1 MSYNIE
7 DIYQALLN
15 AGIDEE
21 EIERQVKEKFNDYQ
35 GFMSKQAI
43 LILIAKEHGLTV
55 HGSSGNSAIYQK
67 VENEIDYNDFIVP
80 VSKIIENMN
89 NIVITGRIIKKFN
102 KKEFLKKDGSVGM
115 VGSFIIADSSG
126 QIKIVV
132 WNEQTEIMDNEYFNG
147 GQVIQIIG
155 GYSKKGLKEE
165 LEVHLSKKGRIVLS
179 PKSIDSINLPEI
191 YEPRKRSNERNISK
205 IMIKDLYNKDGFI
218 RAITGIAQ
226 IEEFKEITLKNGEK
240 TFLLKLILTDDSS
253 SIRVLVWGMYAVESL
268 RILSKGNSIQLSN
281 VFLKKNSYTNEKELI
296 FTKNSRLEIS

>member
-15 AGIDEE
+15 AGIDEQ

-55 HGSSGNSAIYQK
+55 HGSSVEAAIYQE
-67 VENEIDYNDFIVP
+67 VENGIDYNDFIIP
-80 VSKIIENMN
+80 ISKIIENMN
-89 NIVITGRIIKKFN
+89 NIVITGRIVKKFN
-102 KKEFLKKDGSVGM
+102 KKEFLKKDGSLGM

-132 WNEQTEIMDNEYFNG
+132 WNEQAEIMDNEYFNE
-147 GQVIQIIG
+147 GQVIQVIG

-165 LEVHLSKKGRIVLS
+165 FEVHLSKKGRIVLS
-179 PKSIDSINLPEI
+179 PKSIDSINLLENLKHQEMI
-191 YEPRKRSNERNISK
+191 IEQKNSK
-205 IMIKDLYNKDGFI
+205 IMIKDLYNKEGFI

-253 SIRVLVWGMYAVESL
+253 SIKVLVWGMYAVESL
-268 RILSKGNSIQLSN
+268 KILSNGNSVQLSN
-281 VFLKKNSYTNEKELI
+281 VLLKENSYTNEKELI
-296 FTKNSRLEIS
+296 FTKKSSLEIS